1 MAFNPNTQ
9 LQTKRGWLTQH
20 DIKHLW
26 HIKKPKPKKL
36 PKMKI
41 NEPRKRHAKSKTN
54 KKKKQRNIKQKK
66 LKANAA
72 TFPPP
77 HFGYQQLMVN
87 TEIRHLINPF

>member
-54 KKKKQRNIKQKK
+54 KKKKTKKYKTKKIESKCSDISSPALWISTADGKYRN
-66 LKANAA
+66 KALN
-72 TFPPP
+72 
-77 HFGYQQLMVN
+77 
-87 TEIRHLINPF
+87 